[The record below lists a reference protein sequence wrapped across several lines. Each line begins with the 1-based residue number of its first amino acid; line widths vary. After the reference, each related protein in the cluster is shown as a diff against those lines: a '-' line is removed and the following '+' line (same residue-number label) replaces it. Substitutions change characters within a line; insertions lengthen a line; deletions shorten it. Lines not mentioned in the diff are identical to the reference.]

1 MSCKAGSEHTIN
13 LFSGSYEVC
22 FPNAVFLAVSLND
35 IFQCFTILWQ
45 EPGIQALQVLNAQ
58 GKWID
63 APPIPG
69 TLVVKYAFFT
79 VILRFDSHILL

>member
-1 MSCKAGSEHTIN
+1 MSCKAGLEHTIN

-35 IFQCFTILWQ
+35 ISQCFTILWQ

-69 TLVVKYAFFT
+69 HWLSSMHF
-79 VILRFDSHILL
+79 LQ